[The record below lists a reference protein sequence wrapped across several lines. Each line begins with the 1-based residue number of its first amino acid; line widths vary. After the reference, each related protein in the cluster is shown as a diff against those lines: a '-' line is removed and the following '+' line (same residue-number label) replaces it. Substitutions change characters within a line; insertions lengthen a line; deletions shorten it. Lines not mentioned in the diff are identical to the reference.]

1 MEVRPSAPTRGSA
14 PKRPCSSR
22 AGSGAGIGRAAGKS
36 GTATGTSSGG
46 GAGAAGVCEAASAAG
61 GGWSEAAGGGAAAWA
76 GTGHGCRGLAA
87 RIGQRRFRGAARP
100 DFYER
105 VFDYERVADTLSARI
120 DRFVAATGGE
130 PPRLFVRTVSAADP
144 RAVPDV
150 DMSLTT
156 G

>member
-1 MEVRPSAPTRGSA
+1 MEDYEARRSVLLGWVRGDAAALAARLERRDVP
-14 PKRPCSSR
+14 R
-22 AGSGAGIGRAAGKS
+22 AERA
-36 GTATGTSSGG
+36 
-46 GAGAAGVCEAASAAG
+46 EARALLSAAFTALND
-61 GGWSEAAGGGAAAWA
+61 EDAAALDTLSGPLDRAAWA
-76 GTGHGCRGLAA
+76 GTAQGCLGLVA
-87 RIGQRRFRGAARP
+87 RIGVRPLRGAARP

-105 VFDYERVADTLSARI
+105 VFNYERVADTLSARI

-144 RAVPDV
+144 RAVPEV

>member
-1 MEVRPSAPTRGSA
+1 MGDSEAKLTVLRDWVRGDAAALAARLERRDVP
-14 PKRPCSSR
+14 R
-22 AGSGAGIGRAAGKS
+22 AERSQARALL
-36 GTATGTSSGG
+36 
-46 GAGAAGVCEAASAAG
+46 SAAFTALNDPDD
-61 GGWSEAAGGGAAAWA
+61 AALQAVSVALDRAAWA

-87 RIGQRRFRGAARP
+87 RIGLRRFRGAARP

-120 DRFVAATGGE
+120 DRFVAATGGQ
-130 PPRLFVRTVSAADP
+130 PPRLFMRPVSAADP
-144 RAVPDV
+144 RAVPEV

>member
-1 MEVRPSAPTRGSA
+1 MGDSEAKLMGLRDWVRGDAAALAARLERRDVP
-14 PKRPCSSR
+14 R
-22 AGSGAGIGRAAGKS
+22 AERSQARALL
-36 GTATGTSSGG
+36 
-46 GAGAAGVCEAASAAG
+46 SAAFTALN
-61 GGWSEAAGGGAAAWA
+61 EEDDDAALQAVSVALDRAAWA
-76 GTGHGCRGLAA
+76 GPGHGCRGLAA

-105 VFDYERVADTLSARI
+105 VFDYERVAEMLSARI

>member
-1 MEVRPSAPTRGSA
+1 MGD
-14 PKRPCSSR
+14 
-22 AGSGAGIGRAAGKS
+22 
-36 GTATGTSSGG
+36 
-46 GAGAAGVCEAASAAG
+46 
-61 GGWSEAAGGGAAAWA
+61 SEAKLMALRDWVRGDAAALAARLERRDVPRAERSQARALLLAAFTALNEEDDDAALQAVSVALDRAAWA

>member
-1 MEVRPSAPTRGSA
+1 MGDSEAKLMALREWVRGDAAALAARLERRDVP
-14 PKRPCSSR
+14 R
-22 AGSGAGIGRAAGKS
+22 AERSQARALL
-36 GTATGTSSGG
+36 
-46 GAGAAGVCEAASAAG
+46 SAAFTALN
-61 GGWSEAAGGGAAAWA
+61 EEDDDAALQAVSVALDRAAWA

-105 VFDYERVADTLSARI
+105 VFDYERVADTLSASI

>member
-1 MEVRPSAPTRGSA
+1 MGDSEAKLMTLRDWVRGDAAALAARLERRDVP
-14 PKRPCSSR
+14 R
-22 AGSGAGIGRAAGKS
+22 AERSQARALL
-36 GTATGTSSGG
+36 
-46 GAGAAGVCEAASAAG
+46 SAAFTALN
-61 GGWSEAAGGGAAAWA
+61 EDDDAALRAVSVALDRAAWA
-76 GTGHGCRGLAA
+76 GTGQGCRGLAA